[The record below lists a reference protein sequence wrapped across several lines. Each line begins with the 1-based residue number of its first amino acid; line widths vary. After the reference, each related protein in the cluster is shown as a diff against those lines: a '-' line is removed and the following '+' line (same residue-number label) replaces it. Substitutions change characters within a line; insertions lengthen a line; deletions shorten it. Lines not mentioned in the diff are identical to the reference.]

1 MSLEKL
7 IDDKISHLLMK
18 IDKQKLPEHVAIIMD
33 CNGRWATK
41 KGLPRSF
48 GHKQGVNVLKEII
61 KVSKNLGCKVL
72 TVYAFSTENWTRPTK
87 EVDFLINLFSEVLK
101 NEIKEIHEESTKI
114 KFIGDLTPF
123 PKSLK
128 EIISTSESLTKN
140 NNKFL
145 LNVCVN
151 YGGRQ
156 EIVKVAKELA
166 LKNELALMGPMG
178 SLEAYISIVNQ
189 TPVLSREEERELAYR
204 FQNEN
209 DLDAARKLILSQLR
223 FVVHIARTYSGYG
236 LPLADLIQEGNIGL
250 MKAVKKF
257 NPDRGTR
264 LVTYAVHW
272 IRSEIHEFVF
282 NNWKIVKVPT
292 TKAQRKLFFKLRNA
306 KKSIGWLTNDEKK
319 LIAKDLGVKPT
330 DVATMEQ
337 RFASVDMPY
346 DLGHTD
352 SDEDYISPAGF
363 LPSPDSDPSSI
374 VENDNW
380 LQGKKEQLSSALEG
394 LDKRSKEILM
404 SRWLTDEKV
413 TLKELAKQYQV
424 SIERIR
430 QIEEE
435 AIQELREH
443 LTEA

>member
-1 MSLEKL
+1 M
-7 IDDKISHLLMK
+7 
-18 IDKQKLPEHVAIIMD
+18 
-33 CNGRWATK
+33 
-41 KGLPRSF
+41 
-48 GHKQGVNVLKEII
+48 
-61 KVSKNLGCKVL
+61 
-72 TVYAFSTENWTRPTK
+72 
-87 EVDFLINLFSEVLK
+87 
-101 NEIKEIHEESTKI
+101 
-114 KFIGDLTPF
+114 
-123 PKSLK
+123 
-128 EIISTSESLTKN
+128 
-140 NNKFL
+140 
-145 LNVCVN
+145 
-151 YGGRQ
+151 
-156 EIVKVAKELA
+156 AKELA

-282 NNWKIVKVPT
+282 NNWKIVKVAT

>member
-1 MSLEKL
+1 M
-7 IDDKISHLLMK
+7 
-18 IDKQKLPEHVAIIMD
+18 
-33 CNGRWATK
+33 
-41 KGLPRSF
+41 
-48 GHKQGVNVLKEII
+48 
-61 KVSKNLGCKVL
+61 
-72 TVYAFSTENWTRPTK
+72 
-87 EVDFLINLFSEVLK
+87 
-101 NEIKEIHEESTKI
+101 
-114 KFIGDLTPF
+114 
-123 PKSLK
+123 
-128 EIISTSESLTKN
+128 
-140 NNKFL
+140 
-145 LNVCVN
+145 
-151 YGGRQ
+151 
-156 EIVKVAKELA
+156 AKELA

-282 NNWKIVKVPT
+282 NNWKIVKVAT

-352 SDEDYISPAGF
+352 SDKDYISPAGF

>member
-1 MSLEKL
+1 M
-7 IDDKISHLLMK
+7 
-18 IDKQKLPEHVAIIMD
+18 
-33 CNGRWATK
+33 T
-41 KGLPRSF
+41 
-48 GHKQGVNVLKEII
+48 
-61 KVSKNLGCKVL
+61 
-72 TVYAFSTENWTRPTK
+72 
-87 EVDFLINLFSEVLK
+87 
-101 NEIKEIHEESTKI
+101 
-114 KFIGDLTPF
+114 
-123 PKSLK
+123 
-128 EIISTSESLTKN
+128 
-140 NNKFL
+140 
-145 LNVCVN
+145 
-151 YGGRQ
+151 
-156 EIVKVAKELA
+156 KELA
-166 LKNELALMGPMG
+166 LKNELALMGPVG

-204 FQNEN
+204 FHNEN
-209 DLDAARKLILSQLR
+209 DLDAARKLIVSQLR

-282 NNWKIVKVPT
+282 NNWKIVKVAT

-306 KKSIGWLTNDEKK
+306 KKRIGWLTNDEKK

-380 LQGKKEQLSSALEG
+380 LEGKKEQLSSALEG
-394 LDKRSKEILM
+394 LDERSKEILM
-404 SRWLTDEKV
+404 RRWLTDEKV

-430 QIEEE
+430 QIEES

>member
-1 MSLEKL
+1 M
-7 IDDKISHLLMK
+7 
-18 IDKQKLPEHVAIIMD
+18 
-33 CNGRWATK
+33 T
-41 KGLPRSF
+41 
-48 GHKQGVNVLKEII
+48 
-61 KVSKNLGCKVL
+61 
-72 TVYAFSTENWTRPTK
+72 
-87 EVDFLINLFSEVLK
+87 
-101 NEIKEIHEESTKI
+101 
-114 KFIGDLTPF
+114 
-123 PKSLK
+123 
-128 EIISTSESLTKN
+128 
-140 NNKFL
+140 
-145 LNVCVN
+145 
-151 YGGRQ
+151 
-156 EIVKVAKELA
+156 KELA
-166 LKNELALMGPMG
+166 LKNDLALMGPMG
-178 SLEAYISIVNQ
+178 SLEAYIGIVNQ
-189 TPVLSREEERELAYR
+189 SPVLSREEERELAYR

-209 DLDAARKLILSQLR
+209 DLDAARKLIVSQLR

-257 NPDRGTR
+257 DPDRGTR

-282 NNWKIVKVPT
+282 NNWKIVKVAT

-319 LIAKDLGVKPT
+319 LIAKDLGVKPK

-337 RFASVDMPY
+337 RFASVDMSY
-346 DLGHTD
+346 DLGNTD
-352 SDEDYISPAGF
+352 SDEDYVSPAGF

-380 LQGKKEQLSSALEG
+380 LQGKKEQLSTALEG
-394 LDKRSKEILM
+394 LDNRSKEILM

-413 TLKELAKQYQV
+413 TLKELAQQYQV

-430 QIEEE
+430 QIEEA

-443 LTEA
+443 LTQA

>member
-1 MSLEKL
+1 M
-7 IDDKISHLLMK
+7 
-18 IDKQKLPEHVAIIMD
+18 
-33 CNGRWATK
+33 T
-41 KGLPRSF
+41 
-48 GHKQGVNVLKEII
+48 
-61 KVSKNLGCKVL
+61 
-72 TVYAFSTENWTRPTK
+72 
-87 EVDFLINLFSEVLK
+87 
-101 NEIKEIHEESTKI
+101 
-114 KFIGDLTPF
+114 
-123 PKSLK
+123 
-128 EIISTSESLTKN
+128 
-140 NNKFL
+140 
-145 LNVCVN
+145 
-151 YGGRQ
+151 
-156 EIVKVAKELA
+156 KELA
-166 LKNELALMGPMG
+166 LKNDLALMGPMG
-178 SLEAYISIVNQ
+178 SLEAYIGIVNQ
-189 TPVLSREEERELAYR
+189 SPVLSREEERELAYR

-282 NNWKIVKVPT
+282 NNWKIVKVAT

-319 LIAKDLGVKPT
+319 LIAKDLGVKPK

-337 RFASVDMPY
+337 RFASVDMSY
-346 DLGHTD
+346 DLGNTD
-352 SDEDYISPAGF
+352 SDEDYVSPAGF

-380 LQGKKEQLSSALEG
+380 LQGKKEQLSTALEG
-394 LDKRSKEILM
+394 LDNRSKEILM

-430 QIEEE
+430 QIEEA

-443 LTEA
+443 LTQA

>member
-1 MSLEKL
+1 M
-7 IDDKISHLLMK
+7 
-18 IDKQKLPEHVAIIMD
+18 
-33 CNGRWATK
+33 T
-41 KGLPRSF
+41 
-48 GHKQGVNVLKEII
+48 
-61 KVSKNLGCKVL
+61 
-72 TVYAFSTENWTRPTK
+72 
-87 EVDFLINLFSEVLK
+87 
-101 NEIKEIHEESTKI
+101 
-114 KFIGDLTPF
+114 
-123 PKSLK
+123 
-128 EIISTSESLTKN
+128 
-140 NNKFL
+140 
-145 LNVCVN
+145 
-151 YGGRQ
+151 
-156 EIVKVAKELA
+156 KELA
-166 LKNELALMGPMG
+166 LKNDLALMGPMG

-282 NNWKIVKVPT
+282 NNWKIVKVAT

>member
-1 MSLEKL
+1 M
-7 IDDKISHLLMK
+7 
-18 IDKQKLPEHVAIIMD
+18 
-33 CNGRWATK
+33 
-41 KGLPRSF
+41 
-48 GHKQGVNVLKEII
+48 
-61 KVSKNLGCKVL
+61 
-72 TVYAFSTENWTRPTK
+72 
-87 EVDFLINLFSEVLK
+87 
-101 NEIKEIHEESTKI
+101 
-114 KFIGDLTPF
+114 
-123 PKSLK
+123 
-128 EIISTSESLTKN
+128 
-140 NNKFL
+140 
-145 LNVCVN
+145 
-151 YGGRQ
+151 
-156 EIVKVAKELA
+156 AKELA

-282 NNWKIVKVPT
+282 NNWKIVKVAT

-430 QIEEE
+430 QIEKE